1 MCLETCN
8 SLSVMFI
15 FFKVDKSPKSMRRAE
30 DASLLTERRLNK
42 KAKHLYTNIEWN
54 WYIYK
59 YINSQWGLGRVTKLG
74 SLNSHAW
81 SLFHLHVIHVSS
93 NWRYQHCSSKR
104 ILKNA
109 AMLTWRYWH
118 ISVILGQRFIWW
130 SDQNDPCVPSGP
142 TAFGSRISAGVSCKN
157 NISFFKSNEG
167 RNSETHSKAGSQLS
181 SVEEKVF
188 STNLKGV
195 PNQTNRWPC
204 NTTKT
209 VFPSQVCST
218 SSCLEKIWPP
228 CAEGDCTKHSME
240 VSDTVY
246 MAQCL
251 SLSV

>member
-1 MCLETCN
+1 MEL
-8 SLSVMFI
+8 I
-15 FFKVDKSPKSMRRAE
+15 
-30 DASLLTERRLNK
+30 
-42 KAKHLYTNIEWN
+42 
-54 WYIYK
+54 YIYTY

-81 SLFHLHVIHVSS
+81 SLFHLHVIHVYS

-109 AMLTWRYWH
+109 AVLTWRYWH

-181 SVEEKVF
+181 SVAKRSLQTWKVSQIKQTGDDATQQKLF
-188 STNLKGV
+188 SQARYAVHPLVWKRSGRRVQKGIV
-195 PNQTNRWPC
+195 RS
-204 NTTKT
+204 T
-209 VFPSQVCST
+209 VWR
-218 SSCLEKIWPP
+218 CLIEYIW
-228 CAEGDCTKHSME
+228 HN
-240 VSDTVY
+240 V
-246 MAQCL
+246 
-251 SLSV
+251 